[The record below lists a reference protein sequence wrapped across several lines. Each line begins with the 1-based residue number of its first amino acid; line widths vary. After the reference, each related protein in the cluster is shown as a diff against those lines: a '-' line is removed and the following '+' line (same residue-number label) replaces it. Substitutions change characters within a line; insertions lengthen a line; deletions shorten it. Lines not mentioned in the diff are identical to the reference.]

1 MALQTFSDV
10 IDSKCKI
17 GVKPRFCSWNCREA
31 LKGKKDGS
39 SRKIF
44 S

>member
-17 GVKPRFCSWNCREA
+17 GVYRPTKSLSIQNSSWKA
-31 LKGKKDGS
+31 YQT
-39 SRKIF
+39 
-44 S
+44 